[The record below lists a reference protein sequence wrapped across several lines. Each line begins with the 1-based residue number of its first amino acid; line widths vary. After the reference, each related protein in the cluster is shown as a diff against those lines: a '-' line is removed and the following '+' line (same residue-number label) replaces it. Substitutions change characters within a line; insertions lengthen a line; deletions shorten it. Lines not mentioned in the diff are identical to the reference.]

1 MTTIGY
7 PKMYDAVQS
16 LPTQAARCT
25 VDLPESV
32 KNELSTADSVVAC
45 AMGGSAFPMEIVK
58 TAFAVP
64 VEIHRDYG
72 DTLELSRAGALYL
85 LMSFSG
91 NTEEVLDCA
100 ARLQQSGAR
109 MVVITNG
116 GKLAAFA
123 AEHGIARLGFPSLP
137 ADFQPRCATGYFLG
151 LVLGLFDA
159 IGLTQ
164 GAGSAL
170 STASAQLVD
179 VSESVQEEA
188 AELAAAVQDG
198 ELFMLGYKPYV
209 MSVGQIGKIK
219 FNENAKRL
227 VHLGAI
233 PEFNHN
239 EMEAALGSSESAV
252 VVILASV
259 SSSERKLHRLSVTG
273 ANFARRG
280 AHVHTL
286 QLPGFSMLADTL
298 YGVWLLD
305 FASLFVAKAQG
316 TDPMSIDAIEG
327 FKLELNA

>member
-1 MTTIGY
+1 MTTSGY
-7 PKMYDAVQS
+7 PKMYGAVQS
-16 LPTQAARCT
+16 LPSQAARCT
-25 VDLPESV
+25 VDLSEAD
-32 KNELSTADSVVAC
+32 KNELSAADSVVAC
-45 AMGGSAFPMEIVK
+45 AMGGSAFPMEVVK
-58 TAFAVP
+58 TAFTVP
-64 VEIHRDYG
+64 IEIHRDYG

-100 ARLQQSGAR
+100 ARLQQSGSR

-123 AEHGIARLGFPSLP
+123 AEHGVARLRFPTLA

-164 GAGSAL
+164 GARSSL
-170 STASAQLVD
+170 LTASVQLG
-179 VSESVQEEA
+179 EAIERVQEEA
-188 AELAAAVQDG
+188 ATLAAAVHGG
-198 ELFMLGYKPYV
+198 ELFMLGYSPHLR
-209 MSVGQIGKIK
+209 SVGQIGKIK

-227 VHLGAI
+227 VHLGTL

-252 VVILASV
+252 VVLIASD
-259 SSSERKLHRLSVTG
+259 SYSQRKLHRLSVTG
-273 ANFARRG
+273 ANFTRRG

-286 QLPGFSMLADTL
+286 QLPGFSILADTL
-298 YGVWLLD
+298 YGVWMLD
-305 FASLFVAKAQG
+305 FASLFVAKKQG
-316 TDPMSIDAIEG
+316 TDPMSIDPIEG